1 MLVFVSALSWVGCSS
16 WPERPPP
23 PVYGDTL
30 TDTFPQFRGQ
40 VPRNIVMISID
51 TFRRDHLD
59 RYGGPGVTPFL
70 TTLADRGV
78 ALDDLTQ
85 CSNWTYGSTSCTLAG
100 RYNFEA
106 GQATQLQERGREPW
120 PEGTPFLATHLAEAG
135 YFSVLSSTNG
145 WLSPEWGNTQGYT
158 RAFHPI
164 DGTALGA
171 YREARAALDEGLAA
185 GADRWLLHVHVVEPH
200 APYAPPDSYLGEL
213 AELPP
218 APWDLSDREIHYEER
233 DSWPALPPDEQE
245 LLEAHL
251 RARYRAELRWLD
263 DQIFAIYQD
272 LELDD
277 LLDDAMIV
285 VWSDHGEAF
294 WEHNVHT
301 HAYTLH
307 PEENAAIGFFWA
319 KNIVAEAYSGPA
331 SSIDLAP
338 TLLSLQGLPIP
349 PQMTGIPLG
358 QAPADRSRLAW
369 AVARLGSLQAITRED
384 WKLTF
389 AWSGGVRLYDLSV
402 DPGEQDNLYDP
413 LDPHPKALELWS
425 ELEPAVRAAAPLAP
439 AFGIQWPVELFDDT
453 P

>member
-1 MLVFVSALSWVGCSS
+1 MLALVSVLSSVGCTS

-23 PVYGDTL
+23 PKYGDTP
-30 TDTFPQFRGQ
+30 TDTFPSFLGR

-59 RYGGPGVTPFL
+59 RYGEPGVTPFL
-70 TTLADRGV
+70 STLAARGV
-78 ALDDLTQ
+78 ALDDLIQ
-85 CSNWTYGSTSCTLAG
+85 CSNWTYASTSCTLAG

-106 GQATQLQERGREPW
+106 GLAAQLQELGREAW

-158 RAFHPI
+158 EAFHPH

-171 YREARAALDEGLAA
+171 YREARASLDEALAN
-185 GADRWLLHVHVVEPH
+185 GADRWLLHVHMVEPH

-213 AELPP
+213 AGLPP
-218 APWDLSDREIHYEER
+218 VPWDLSDQEVHYDQRSNWPSMTPEEQ
-233 DSWPALPPDEQE
+233 D
-245 LLEAHL
+245 LLRSHL
-251 RARYRAELRWLD
+251 QARYRAELRWLD
-263 DQIFAIYQD
+263 DQIFTIYQD
-272 LELDD
+272 LEADD

-285 VWSDHGEAF
+285 VWTDHGEAF
-294 WEHNVHT
+294 WEHSFQT

-307 PEENAAIGFFWA
+307 PEENRSIGFFWA
-319 KNIVAEAYSGPA
+319 KNIVEASYDGPA

-349 PQMTGIPLG
+349 PEMTGTPIG
-358 QAPADRSRLAW
+358 QAPPDRSRLAW
-369 AVARLGSLQAITRED
+369 AVARLGSLQSITQGD

-402 DPGEQDNLYDP
+402 DPQEQSNLYDP
-413 LDPHPKALELWS
+413 LDPDPIALQLWA
-425 ELEPAVRAAAPLAP
+425 ELEPAVREAAPLAP
-439 AFGIQWPVELFDDT
+439 AYGVRWPTELFAD
-453 P
+453 PP